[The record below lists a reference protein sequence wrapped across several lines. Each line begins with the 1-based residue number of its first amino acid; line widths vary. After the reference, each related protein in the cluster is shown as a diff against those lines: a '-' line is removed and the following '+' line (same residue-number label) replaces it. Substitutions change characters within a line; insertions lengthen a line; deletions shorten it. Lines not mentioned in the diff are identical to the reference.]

1 MRPFEGLRG
10 TPSERPRFQLTLLK
24 VPQSSWWSYGDNA
37 PSLRLPPAHVDV
49 TVGGLAGLI
58 DTAVRIGLGGH
69 RFALPLAGGLDVHR
83 RDLGGQVVRDRLRPL
98 LGERLVV
105 SVVGYGVRVPHHGD
119 RGRWLAVPALDDL
132 VEHLFGPV
140 GQGRGVDVEGDTS
153 GQ

>member
-1 MRPFEGLRG
+1 M
-10 TPSERPRFQLTLLK
+10 
-24 VPQSSWWSYGDNA
+24 
-37 PSLRLPPAHVDV
+37 
-49 TVGGLAGLI
+49 TVGGLAGRI

-69 RFALPLAGGLDVHR
+69 RFALPLAGGLDVQR
-83 RDLGGQVVRDRLRPL
+83 WDLGGQVVRDRLRPL

-105 SVVGYGVRVPHHGD
+105 SVIGYGVRVPHHGD

-132 VEHLFGPV
+132 VEHLFSPV